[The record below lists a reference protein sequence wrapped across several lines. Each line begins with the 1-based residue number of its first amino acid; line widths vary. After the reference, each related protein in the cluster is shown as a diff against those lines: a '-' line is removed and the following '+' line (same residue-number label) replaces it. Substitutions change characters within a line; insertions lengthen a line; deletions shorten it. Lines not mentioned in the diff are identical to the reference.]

1 MVVNSGCHAGTY
13 CARLGNTTPPNG
25 DSTISQTFTVPNGTT
40 VCGTRRPARTRSRT
54 TAALV
59 TLTDDTAGTTTT
71 LLSKACTTN
80 SWTNLSA
87 SVTAGH
93 TYMLTLTSHDD
104 NYSADP
110 TYTLFDDVTLN

>member
-40 VCGTRRPARTRSRT
+40 VVVHGDLPGHGHVRLGARHPDRRHR
-54 TAALV
+54 
-59 TLTDDTAGTTTT
+59 
-71 LLSKACTTN
+71 
-80 SWTNLSA
+80 
-87 SVTAGH
+87 GH